1 MWALMKFIYRIS
13 RFSMFCCNFYVI
25 ILAII
30 GLVAI
35 FFYLSDTLWS
45 FLQLSHSILAPY
57 FLPQELQSLV
67 KKYGSWA
74 LVTGSTDGIGKAY
87 AKELAKRGVN
97 IILVSRS
104 QEKLHATAKEIETQC
119 GVKTKVI
126 AVDFSQG
133 PKAVETVR
141 RELGSIPVGILVNN
155 VGKQYS
161 YPMYLGE
168 VPDQEL
174 WDIIN
179 INVGAVT
186 MMTKMIIEEMK
197 NKGRGAIVNVS
208 SGAELQPLPLMNVYS
223 ASKVYVK
230 SFTMALRHEYSKY
243 GITVQHLSPLF
254 LNTKM
259 NQFSNR
265 LQESGLFVPDAETY
279 AKSAVNLLGRVDHT
293 TGYWA
298 HGIQVI

>member
-1 MWALMKFIYRIS
+1 
-13 RFSMFCCNFYVI
+13 
-25 ILAII
+25 
-30 GLVAI
+30 
-35 FFYLSDTLWS
+35 
-45 FLQLSHSILAPY
+45 
-57 FLPQELQSLV
+57 
-67 KKYGSWA
+67 
-74 LVTGSTDGIGKAY
+74 
-87 AKELAKRGVN
+87 
-97 IILVSRS
+97 
-104 QEKLHATAKEIETQC
+104 
-119 GVKTKVI
+119 
-126 AVDFSQG
+126 
-133 PKAVETVR
+133 
-141 RELGSIPVGILVNN
+141 
-155 VGKQYS
+155 
-161 YPMYLGE
+161 MYLGE

-298 HGIQVI
+298 HGIQYFFTTLAPVWIRIYVGGYMNRTFRKDYFRQNKNS